1 MDLSKAGLP
10 PIYRRNGRKC
20 YLDPIRQKLIYIT
33 PEETIRQKVIS
44 YLVSELKVPLSMLS
58 VEEPLVHYGIK
69 SKDRAD
75 IIIHSL
81 TKNDEVVPMAVIEC
95 KAETVPLDEKAFH
108 QVQRYSD
115 TLGCTYTMLI
125 NGDRHFCF
133 KFDEEKNQH
142 IQIKTLPVYKEMLEG
157 DYVAEPME
165 EPPPR
170 IPFEQLEKELKS
182 AFEDA
187 RKNDYVGDISP
198 YTPMCFA
205 LPLFNLWEGLLDVR
219 VKMPTGNHGMFSL
232 IEDYGVRM
240 LSYGNGSGG
249 HFFGPYRS
257 FLVDVDG
264 NTEFYSLCVTSYWKS
279 GWNLDE
285 KPPKTCVCV
294 AHDDEE
300 TSHHA
305 LQLVVE
311 DNAFASGDTLKFYH
325 SGKIAIG
332 RMGSGKKSEL
342 MELVAK
348 WCPKLID
355 GNQYYLGSITN
366 DHLLQLNEPDVI
378 DFVVNLIS
386 YSIVRDKYRQ
396 IVKGNA
402 IKA

>member
-1 MDLSKAGLP
+1 
-10 PIYRRNGRKC
+10 
-20 YLDPIRQKLIYIT
+20 
-33 PEETIRQKVIS
+33 
-44 YLVSELKVPLSMLS
+44 
-58 VEEPLVHYGIK
+58 
-69 SKDRAD
+69 
-75 IIIHSL
+75 
-81 TKNDEVVPMAVIEC
+81 MAYV
-95 KAETVPLDEKAFH
+95 
-108 QVQRYSD
+108 
-115 TLGCTYTMLI
+115 
-125 NGDRHFCF
+125 CF
-133 KFDEEKNQH
+133 
-142 IQIKTLPVYKEMLEG
+142 LMV
-157 DYVAEPME
+157 
-165 EPPPR
+165 
-170 IPFEQLEKELKS
+170 
-182 AFEDA
+182 
-187 RKNDYVGDISP
+187 
-198 YTPMCFA
+198 
-205 LPLFNLWEGLLDVR
+205 
-219 VKMPTGNHGMFSL
+219 
-232 IEDYGVRM
+232 
-240 LSYGNGSGG
+240 NGSGG

-257 FLVDVDG
+257 FLVDVEG

-279 GWNLDE
+279 GWNLAE

-311 DNAFASGDTLKFYH
+311 DNASASGDTVKFYH
-325 SGKIAIG
+325 NGKIAIG

-366 DHLLQLNEPDVI
+366 DHLLRLDEPDVI